1 MGILMDKYVKLD
13 DVLRTLDDCLD
24 IDQNNSFP
32 VDERP
37 SNYEL
42 LVKAIKELPFVIGI
56 DDGM

>member
-1 MGILMDKYVKLD
+1 MDKYVKLD
-13 DVLRTLDDCLD
+13 DVLRTLDNCLD

-37 SNYEL
+37 FNYEL

-56 DDGM
+56 YDGM